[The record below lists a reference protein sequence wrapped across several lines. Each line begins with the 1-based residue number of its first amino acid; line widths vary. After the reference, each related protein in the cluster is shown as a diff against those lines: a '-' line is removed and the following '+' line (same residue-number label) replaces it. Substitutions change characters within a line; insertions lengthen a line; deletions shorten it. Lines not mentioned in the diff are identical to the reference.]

1 MNRERNIDKW
11 PAFEHE
17 GESYLLSHLNDT
29 DITFVQD
36 AVPGRAAKS
45 FRFVISFGL
54 HCFTRG
60 ANFRSGENLSDFKS
74 LHYSDQRETRIFC
87 FDRYRHSVRLPQI
100 VQEISQR
107 KCFNTGKGNFFT
119 IELVDSDGVQ
129 REYEV
134 YFKISKEGRGRGRL
148 RLHVISAYTRDDAHD
163 SAQPQKK
170 KISFFVIA
178 HNIQAGKP
186 IK

>member
-1 MNRERNIDKW
+1 M
-11 PAFEHE
+11 H
-17 GESYLLSHLNDT
+17 
-29 DITFVQD
+29 
-36 AVPGRAAKS
+36 
-45 FRFVISFGL
+45 
-54 HCFTRG
+54 
-60 ANFRSGENLSDFKS
+60 S
-74 LHYSDQRETRIFC
+74 L
-87 FDRYRHSVRLPQI
+87 RLPHI
-100 VQEISQR
+100 AQEISER

-119 IELVDSDGVQ
+119 IELVDSDGIQ

-134 YFKISKEGRGRGRL
+134 YFKVSRESRGRL
-148 RLHVISAYTRDDAHD
+148 RLHIISAYTRDDAHD

>member
-1 MNRERNIDKW
+1 MHQGD
-11 PAFEHE
+11 P
-17 GESYLLSHLNDT
+17 YVLSHLNDI
-29 DITFVQD
+29 DVTFQQD
-36 AVPGRAAKS
+36 AAPGRTAKS
-45 FRFVISFGL
+45 YRFVVSFGL

-60 ANFRSGENLSDFKS
+60 VNPRNGENLSDFKS

-87 FDRYRHSVRLPQI
+87 FERYRHSLRLPYI
-100 VQEISQR
+100 AQEISQR
-107 KCFNTGKGNFFT
+107 KCFNTGRGNFFT

-134 YFKISKEGRGRGRL
+134 YFKVSRESRGKL
-148 RLHVISAYTRDDAHD
+148 RLHIISAYTRDDAHD
-163 SAQPQKK
+163 SAQPQKN

>member
-1 MNRERNIDKW
+1 MIIDKW
-11 PAFEHE
+11 PTFEHQ
-17 GESYLLSHLNDT
+17 GQSYLLAHLNDLE
-29 DITFVQD
+29 ITFVQG
-36 AVPGRAAKS
+36 ATASQPERSYS
-45 FRFVISFGL
+45 FVVSFGL

-60 ANFRSGENLSDFKS
+60 ANPRNDENLSDFS
-74 LHYSDQRETRIFC
+74 SFHYSDHRETRIFC
-87 FDRYRHSVRLPQI
+87 FERYRQSFLLPRI
-100 VQEISQR
+100 AKEISQR

-119 IELVDSDGVQ
+119 IEIVDLEGIS

-134 YFKISKEGRGRGRL
+134 YFKVSRESRGKL
-148 RLHVISAYTRDDAHD
+148 RLHIISAYIRDNAHG

-178 HNIQAGKP
+178 HNIQSGKS